1 MIKELKFVLYLLI
14 IFFFIFFTLRY
25 YLSEKNIKKTNLTIL
40 SIEEKI
46 DSNKS
51 NLSILNNNTENIVE
65 YVEKDTKEKD
75 KNYFFWKL
83 LN

>member
-14 IFFFIFFTLRY
+14 IFFFIFFTLRF

-40 SIEEKI
+40 NIEEKI

>member
-14 IFFFIFFTLRY
+14 IFFFIFFTLRF

-46 DSNKS
+46 DFNKS

>member
-14 IFFFIFFTLRY
+14 IFFFIFFTLRF

-40 SIEEKI
+40 NIEEKI
-46 DSNKS
+46 DSSKS

>member
-40 SIEEKI
+40 NIEEKI

-51 NLSILNNNTENIVE
+51 NLSILNNNTDNIVE
-65 YVEKDTKEKD
+65 YVEKDTKEKG

>member
-14 IFFFIFFTLRY
+14 IFFFIFFTLRF

>member
-40 SIEEKI
+40 NIEEKI

>member
-51 NLSILNNNTENIVE
+51 NLSILNNNTDNIVE

>member
-14 IFFFIFFTLRY
+14 IFFFIFFTLRF

-40 SIEEKI
+40 NIEEKI

-65 YVEKDTKEKD
+65 YVENDTKEKD

>member
-14 IFFFIFFTLRY
+14 IFFFIFFTLRF

-40 SIEEKI
+40 NIEEKI

-51 NLSILNNNTENIVE
+51 NLSILNNNTKNIVE

>member
-14 IFFFIFFTLRY
+14 IFFFIFFTLRF

-40 SIEEKI
+40 NIEEKI

-75 KNYFFWKL
+75 KNYFFRKL